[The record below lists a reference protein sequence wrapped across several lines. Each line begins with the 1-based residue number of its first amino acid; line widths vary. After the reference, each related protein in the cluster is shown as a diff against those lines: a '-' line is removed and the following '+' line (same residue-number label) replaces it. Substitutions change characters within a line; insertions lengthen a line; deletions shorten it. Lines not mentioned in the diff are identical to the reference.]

1 MAALLSLPPTLLP
14 FFTSYDLESVS
25 FIFLCEQQ
33 EQKWLRFLGKPARAL
48 VRFPD
53 HLRLGPDK
61 PLRTINLHQV
71 DLIEDIQ

>member
-14 FFTSYDLESVS
+14 LFTSYDLDSVS
-25 FIFLCEQQ
+25 FILLCEQQ
-33 EQKWLRFLGKPARAL
+33 GQKWLRFLGKPARAL

-71 DLIEDIQ
+71 DVIEDT

>member
-14 FFTSYDLESVS
+14 LFTSYDLDSVS

-33 EQKWLRFLGKPARAL
+33 GQKWL
-48 VRFPD
+48 RFPD

-71 DLIEDIQ
+71 DVIEDT